1 MTQRS
6 IEKVLQGRCAAIRGS
21 EQFNAYAYAY
31 FITPSPYTQDK
42 ELDNF
47 IKHV

>member
-21 EQFNAYAYAY
+21 KRTIQCLPTY
-31 FITPSPYTQDK
+31 FITLSPYTQDK
-42 ELDNF
+42 KVDNF
-47 IKHV
+47 IKRV